1 MRDQN
6 DNATFAASRM
16 PAPISTMLNGSKAGI
31 LNILV
36 LLIKRT
42 TRCCCPRFYCLKLG
56 RLTAEGT
63 SGDGGYAVNLTP
75 SGRCRGDECRTA
87 YLMVEA

>member
-16 PAPISTMLNGSKAGI
+16 PAPISTMLNGSKVGI

-42 TRCCCPRFYCLKLG
+42 PRCCCPRFLLPQIRQVDRG
-56 RLTAEGT
+56 
-63 SGDGGYAVNLTP
+63 GDIGGWGYAVNLTP

-87 YLMVEA
+87 YLTVEA